1 MYFEKDDFELY
12 YEKYGT
18 GEKNIVILPGWG
30 ETRNTF
36 FKFINYFKNNY
47 TIYIIDYPGFGNSP
61 FPNLDLDI
69 YQYSSLI
76 KDFLEELNID
86 RPILICHSFGG
97 RIATILTGFYQVK
110 IEKMV
115 YMDTA
120 GIKPR
125 KKLKT
130 LIKEKIYKLKKTC
143 IQKFCKKSKEKKL
156 ERLRRKYG
164 SVDYN
169 TLPVNML
176 ATFRNIVNEDLR
188 RYFEKISSE
197 VLLIWGAKDL
207 DTPLKDGYFM
217 NKKIEN
223 SALII
228 FPEGSHFTYLE
239 YSDAVHLIIESFIDE
254 KDVVL

>member
-1 MYFEKDDFELY
+1 MYFEKEEFELY
-12 YEKYGT
+12 YEKYGK

-36 FKFINYFKNNY
+36 FKLIHYFKNNY

-61 FPNLDLDI
+61 FPNFDLDI

-76 KDFLEELNID
+76 KDFLEGLHITD
-86 RPILICHSFGG
+86 PILICHSFGG
-97 RIATILTGFYQVK
+97 RIATILTAVYQVK
-110 IEKMV
+110 ISKMV

-130 LIKEKIYKLKKTC
+130 IIKEKIYKLKKVC
-143 IQKFCKKSKEKKL
+143 IQKFCKKNEEKKL
-156 ERLRRKYG
+156 DQLRKKYG

-176 ATFRNIVNEDLR
+176 STFRNIVNEDLKE
-188 RYFEKISSE
+188 YFEKISSE
-197 VLLIWGAKDL
+197 VLLIWGAKDI
-207 DTPLKDGYFM
+207 DTPLKDGYFIH
-217 NKKIEN
+217 KKIKD
-223 SALII
+223 SALIV

-239 YSDAVHLIIESFIDE
+239 YSDAVHLIIESFINE